1 MYGGRLESADEVC
14 QHRLTDLMQVQET
27 EETVSALCLVDT
39 AGCDMGEE
47 QDEAGSSFN
56 QGEALVV
63 REYLQRLLQAGITQ
77 EQIGVLTPYAAQVAA
92 LTPSSPILR
101 PRLLSSVRT
110 CRCALASL
118 CARLGGKTVLQLVS

>member
-14 QHRLTDLMQVQET
+14 QHRLTDLTQVQET

-63 REYLQRLLQAGITQ
+63 REYLHRLLQAGITQ

-92 LTPSSPILR
+92 LTRSSPILR
-101 PRLLSSVRT
+101 PRLLFCVH
-110 CRCALASL
+110 
-118 CARLGGKTVLQLVS
+118 V

>member
-14 QHRLTDLMQVQET
+14 QHRLTDLTEVQET
-27 EETVSALCLVDT
+27 EETLSALCLIDT

-56 QGEALVV
+56 QGEALAV

-92 LTPSSPILR
+92 LTPSSALLH
-101 PRLLSSVRT
+101 PR
-110 CRCALASL
+110 SL
-118 CARLGGKTVLQLVS
+118 PCVHV

>member
-47 QDEAGSSFN
+47 QDDAGADWRPDSLRST
-56 QGEALVV
+56 G
-63 REYLQRLLQAGITQ
+63 R
-77 EQIGVLTPYAAQVAA
+77 A